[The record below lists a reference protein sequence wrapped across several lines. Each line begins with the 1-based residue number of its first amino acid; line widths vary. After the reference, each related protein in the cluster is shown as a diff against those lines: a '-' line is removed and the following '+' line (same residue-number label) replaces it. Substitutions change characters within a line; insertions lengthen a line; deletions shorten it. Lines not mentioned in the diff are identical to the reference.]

1 MKSCRLSEDA
11 DAVDYLVMLISANS
25 IPSNPGVA
33 KDYSQQPTSGLMPI
47 VHSEPEYLNNTLANP
62 PVVLIALDKHG
73 YARFSNEMA
82 VCLFGFPLIN

>member
-33 KDYSQQPTSGLMPI
+33 KDYSQQPTSGLMP
-47 VHSEPEYLNNTLANP
+47 EYLNNTLANP